1 MNFPAFDTELLL
13 LINQSHNVVLD
24 NVMLKLSDTWTW
36 SLLILVVMLII
47 IKNRPPREAITII
60 LGAVLCVVFADQI
73 SSTLIKPMVARF
85 RPTHDPNLMFQI
97 RCISG
102 RGGYYGFVSS
112 HAANTMAIAVFFSFI
127 FRHYLLSTLLILWA
141 LAVGYSRIYLGVHF
155 PLDVLAGS
163 CIGVLVGVSLYLLLN
178 NIISKY
184 NPNKV
189 KYYSNTYTSTGYKT
203 NDIHVII
210 VTMGLSIMY
219 VLF

>member
-13 LINQSHNVVLD
+13 LINQSHNVILD

-97 RCISG
+97 RRISG

-189 KYYSNTYTSTGYKT
+189 KYYSNAYTSTGYKT

-210 VTMGLSIMY
+210 ITLGLSIMY

>member
-13 LINQSHNVVLD
+13 LINQSHNVILD

-102 RGGYYGFVSS
+102 RGGYYGLVSS
-112 HAANTMAIAVFFSFI
+112 NAANTMAIAVFFSFI

-210 VTMGLSIMY
+210 ITLGLSIMY

>member
-13 LINQSHNVVLD
+13 LINQSHNVILD

-97 RCISG
+97 RCISC

-210 VTMGLSIMY
+210 VTLGLSIMY